1 MGIVEIFKG
10 IGKHILQNKE
20 VYVKVAGGVV
30 VGSATTEVI
39 MKKVFDKL
47 EKKHR
52 KEDAERYKKEF
63 SLKLKDI
70 EEKYRNNEYLMKQ
83 KIRKLREEFGI
94 SDIDI

>member
-30 VGSATTEVI
+30 VGSATTAVI

-94 SDIDI
+94 SYIDI

>member
-30 VGSATTEVI
+30 VGSATTAVV

-52 KEDAERYKKEF
+52 REDAERYKKEF

-83 KIRKLREEFGI
+83 KIRKLCEEFGI
-94 SDIDI
+94 SDVDI

>member
-30 VGSATTEVI
+30 VGSATTAVV

-47 EKKHR
+47 EKNIER
-52 KEDAERYKKEF
+52 KMLKNIKR
-63 SLKLKDI
+63 SLVV
-70 EEKYRNNEYLMKQ
+70 N
-83 KIRKLREEFGI
+83 
-94 SDIDI
+94 

>member
-1 MGIVEIFKG
+1 MGIVEIFKC
-10 IGKHILQNKE
+10 IGKYILQNKE

-30 VGSATTEVI
+30 VGSATTAVI

>member
-30 VGSATTEVI
+30 VGSATTAVV

-52 KEDAERYKKEF
+52 KEDAEKYKKEF
-63 SLKLKDI
+63 SRKLKEI
-70 EEKYRNNEYLMKQ
+70 EEKYKNNEYLMKQ
-83 KIRKLREEFGI
+83 KISKLCEEFGI